1 MAVQFI
7 LNLFIALLWILFK
20 DEDAF
25 RLPTFVTGF
34 IIGLGIV
41 FLMRRFFGGRFYIHR
56 LLSVIKLVGIFIFET
71 FQSAVVVIK
80 QILSPRIKIKPGI
93 FKYETCLRGEW
104 EVPTL
109 ALLLTLTPG
118 SVVMEVTPAG
128 NVFYIH
134 AMDIEKNKADL
145 IRSLKKFEKAI
156 MEVTR

>member
-56 LLSVIKLVGIFIFET
+56 LLSVIKLVGIFISET

-93 FKYETCLRGEW
+93 FKYETCLRWNW
-104 EVPTL
+104 EV
-109 ALLLTLTPG
+109 LTPAFPVSITTRTG
-118 SVVMEVTPAG
+118 GKEVTPAG
-128 NVFYIH
+128 HVFSNH
-134 AMDIEKNKADL
+134 PNDNEKNKADL